1 MPVRSIGRLHA
12 HTVACTMSIITRTL
26 PRNLPLHVNTARA
39 AENMGLEIAQTSSA
53 LVALGIPSIMFPGPH
68 VGA

>member
-1 MPVRSIGRLHA
+1 
-12 HTVACTMSIITRTL
+12 MSIITRTL